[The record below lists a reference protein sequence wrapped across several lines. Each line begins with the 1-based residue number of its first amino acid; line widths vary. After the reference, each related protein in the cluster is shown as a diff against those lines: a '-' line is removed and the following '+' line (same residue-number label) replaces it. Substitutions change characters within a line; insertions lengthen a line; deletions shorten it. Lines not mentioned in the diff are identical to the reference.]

1 MLPNVLNRHSNGNRS
16 NELEVPQVPFA
27 SANSIRSNT
36 PLNAP
41 PLSTSPSLSANYL
54 PTKFS
59 DSLLYNGFRR
69 RNIGKTAPP
78 GIPKRG
84 GGREAFKQGE
94 ARMPGANDEDYD
106 GVQSGWFG
114 KDGAKKPM
122 RLRWNR
128 FKWTLFCSIVL
139 VCLSSITHRLARI
152 GSDLFCT
159 RSLI

>member
-84 GGREAFKQGE
+84 GGRAVGVHVSLDDGE
-94 ARMPGANDEDYD
+94 SANT
-106 GVQSGWFG
+106 
-114 KDGAKKPM
+114 M
-122 RLRWNR
+122 N
-128 FKWTLFCSIVL
+128 SIV
-139 VCLSSITHRLARI
+139 H
-152 GSDLFCT
+152 GHLFKA
-159 RSLI
+159 

>member
-1 MLPNVLNRHSNGNRS
+1 MLSNVLNRHSNSHRP

-27 SANSIRSNT
+27 SANSLRSNT
-36 PLNAP
+36 PLNPPP

-69 RNIGKTAPP
+69 RNLKTAPP

-114 KDGAKKPM
+114 KDGGKTPM

-139 VCLSSITHRLARI
+139 VRLFIIYDPPDR
-152 GSDLFCT
+152 L
-159 RSLI
+159 